1 MARISSVSLTV
12 TQASVM
18 LSCSGQTVRK
28 MIRQGQ
34 LPAYRVGRD
43 FRIMSD
49 DLAALRVPAGAGGQ
63 NER

>member
-1 MARISSVSLTV
+1 
-12 TQASVM
+12 M

-28 MIRQGQ
+28 LIRDGR

-49 DLAALRVPAGAGGQ
+49 DLTALRVPAVEGGAH
-63 NER
+63 ER